1 MNSKPRIPDAETRA
15 KSVRNMQE
23 VGRQFD
29 LAILLLDEAI
39 AIMDRE
45 LLAQRRARL
54 ERRTKAAMA
63 VQSSGVDI
71 PSTRQ

>member
-1 MNSKPRIPDAETRA
+1 MNNKPRIPNAEVRA
-15 KSVRNMQE
+15 RSVKNMQE
-23 VGRQFD
+23 VNRQFD

-45 LLAQRRARL
+45 LLTQRRARL

-63 VQSSGVDI
+63 AQSSDTEI
-71 PSTRQ
+71 L

>member
-1 MNSKPRIPDAETRA
+1 MNNKPRIPDAEVRA

-23 VGRQFD
+23 VSRQFD

-54 ERRTKAAMA
+54 DRRTKAALVA
-63 VQSSGVDI
+63 QSSGTEI
-71 PSTRQ
+71 L

>member
-1 MNSKPRIPDAETRA
+1 MNNKPRIPDAEVRA

-23 VGRQFD
+23 VSRQFD

-45 LLAQRRARL
+45 LLAQRRVRL
-54 ERRTKAAMA
+54 DRRTKASLH
-63 VQSSGVDI
+63 SSGTEI
-71 PSTRQ
+71 L